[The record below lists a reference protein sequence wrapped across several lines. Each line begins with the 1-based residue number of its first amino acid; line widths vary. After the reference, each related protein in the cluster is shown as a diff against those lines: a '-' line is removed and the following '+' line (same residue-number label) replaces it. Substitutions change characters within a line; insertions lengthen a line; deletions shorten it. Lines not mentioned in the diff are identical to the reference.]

1 MSLIDSYDTSEEIVK
16 AEMFTKGQK
25 KLPKTAIVCF
35 KKELIDFVKNN
46 KEFEEYSEITVC
58 GEEIKIY
65 KTQIGNQSVILYRTL
80 VGGPATTSM
89 MEEVH
94 ARGVENFIF
103 FGSCGELT
111 SNLKKGAFII
121 PTEAYRDEGTSY
133 HYMPASD
140 FIKIKTATQLEEV
153 FKKHNINYELTKT
166 WTTDALYK
174 ETRDKTKKRIE
185 SGCKVVEME
194 CASIMAV
201 ANARNIN
208 AYQFLYSDDT
218 LAEEKWNIRTLR
230 DDRSIILEE
239 CLNIAIKI
247 VKDIYKL

>member
-1 MSLIDSYDTSEEIVK
+1 MNLIDSYDTSEEIVK

-25 KLPKTAIVCF
+25 RLPKTAIVCF
-35 KKELIDFVKNN
+35 KKELIDFVENN
-46 KEFEEYSEITVC
+46 KDFEEYSEITVC
-58 GEEIKIY
+58 GDEIKVY
-65 KTQIGNQSVILYRTL
+65 KTQIGNKSVILYRTL
-80 VGGPATTSM
+80 LGGPATTSM

-94 ARGVENFIF
+94 SRGVENFIF

-133 HYMPASD
+133 HYMPVSD
-140 FIKIKTATQLEEV
+140 FIKVKTATQLEEI
-153 FKKHNINYELTKT
+153 FKKKNISYELTKT

-174 ETRDKTKKRIE
+174 ETKDKTKKRIE

-208 AYQFLYSDDT
+208 AYQFLYTDDT
-218 LAEEKWNIRTLR
+218 LAEEEWNIRTLR
-230 DDRSIILEE
+230 DDRSLILKE
-239 CLNIAIKI
+239 CLKIAIEI
-247 VKDIYKL
+247 VKEI